1 MCDLTAEQ
9 KARQESLK
17 LLFEVYKHITALS
30 TGAIVILATFLEK
43 LFKSPQEVYL
53 VTISVTFFLVA
64 VVSSLIMMAHL
75 AVEQQLNR
83 KINTLDKIARKVLY
97 VMSPVFFCLG
107 IFCLALFS
115 AKNFPHH

>member
-1 MCDLTAEQ
+1 MHDLTAEQ

-17 LLFEVYKHITALS
+17 LLFEVYKHITTLS
-30 TGAIVILATFLEK
+30 TGAIVIIATLLEK

-53 VTISVTFFLVA
+53 VATAVSFFLAA

-83 KINTLDKIARKVLY
+83 KINLLDRIAKRALY
-97 VMSPVFFCLG
+97 IMSPLFFCLG
-107 IFCLALFS
+107 VFCLVVFS
-115 AKNFPHH
+115 AKNFQM